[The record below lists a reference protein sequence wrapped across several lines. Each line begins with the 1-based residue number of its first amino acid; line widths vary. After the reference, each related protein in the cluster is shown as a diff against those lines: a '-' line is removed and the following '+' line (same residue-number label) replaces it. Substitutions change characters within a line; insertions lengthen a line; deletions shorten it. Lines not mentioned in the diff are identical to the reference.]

1 MTYLAASISEYLI
14 QANIVLTIC
23 ILIVLAFRF
32 IMRKYSKAFS
42 CYSWGIVAFGLLY
55 FTIRPLHSPVN
66 AIYTFFADR
75 QWRDFGQAGT
85 GDQEAGSMSFIENS
99 GSDDYGYL
107 ENPGIFYESG
117 QFLRNLSR
125 TADERSGVSFLEI
138 FFIVWFAGTLLL
150 LIRYFYQYFKVTRR
164 TRFAVRLQDN
174 IFELDGCKT
183 PFVHGIFRTR
193 IYIPYGLSE
202 AERSFIVTHEQCHI
216 RHRDHLIL
224 LTAKLLVILFWMNPA
239 GWIAYRKIRL
249 DIEMRCDEYATEKL
263 NAAEKREYSL
273 LLLNMA
279 LSEKSARTVGFS
291 SQGAVLKRRIKNI
304 VQVQK
309 RKVIL
314 PVCIMTACVLFLSV
328 SIGEAAVQGNILSYR
343 QMAGSSAPVVYENRE
358 LGFAIEFPGRWENS
372 YFVEPNP
379 QSPSGV
385 VVCTEWG
392 GILCFLSKRDAK
404 EWEESVKNDLIV
416 GAYRVLGESGDSVY
430 VMYFASDVNYQGEE
444 QTKIYWE
451 MTEDLYHV
459 GFEIL

>member
-23 ILIVLAFRF
+23 ILIILAIRF
-32 IMRKYSKAFS
+32 IMRKYSKVFS
-42 CYSWGIVAFGLLY
+42 CYSWGIAAFGLLY

-138 FFIVWFAGTLLL
+138 FFIVWLIGTLLL

-224 LTAKLLVILFWMNPA
+224 LTVKLLVILFWMNPA

-263 NAAEKREYSL
+263 NAAEKRE
-273 LLLNMA
+273 
-279 LSEKSARTVGFS
+279 
-291 SQGAVLKRRIKNI
+291 SQYGAVGKER
-304 VQVQK
+304 QDGGF
-309 RKVIL
+309 
-314 PVCIMTACVLFLSV
+314 FLSRC
-328 SIGEAAVQGNILSYR
+328 GAEEKDQEHR
-343 QMAGSSAPVVYENRE
+343 AG
-358 LGFAIEFPGRWENS
+358 
-372 YFVEPNP
+372 
-379 QSPSGV
+379 
-385 VVCTEWG
+385 TET
-392 GILCFLSKRDAK
+392 K
-404 EWEESVKNDLIV
+404 
-416 GAYRVLGESGDSVY
+416 
-430 VMYFASDVNYQGEE
+430 SD
-444 QTKIYWE
+444 IAR
-451 MTEDLYHV
+451 LYHDNMRIVPV
-459 GFEIL
+459 GKHRGSGRTGKYPFLPADGRIVRSCRL